1 MVILRGYKMK
11 KIVVFIAVAFILE
24 SLFVHEGSTGQKS
37 TSLGAPLMLKLMIV
51 SDGFKLSWKP
61 LEKQD
66 SITGYE
72 ILRADIASGPFISI
86 GKVGQGV
93 FEYVDNTAAPE
104 IIYYYKVGAMTGAE
118 LSFYSNTVTGER

>member
-1 MVILRGYKMK
+1 MK
-11 KIVVFIAVAFILE
+11 KIVVFIAVAFILGFF
-24 SLFVHEGSTGQKS
+24 FVHEGSTGQKS